1 MAIMSDLLSEF
12 NFPKN
17 KNKVSL
23 DESYEFCKKVAG
35 EYAKTFYF
43 ATKFFPLEKQR
54 ATFALYGFCRYTDNL
69 VDNDFESS
77 SGDLAKKLKD
87 WKTKT
92 KKALRDGDSDHPILK
107 AFVHTAKK
115 YKIEES
121 LALDIIRGVEMDLTK
136 RRYESFEELEEY
148 CYLVA
153 SVVGLIMV
161 KIIGFNSDK
170 AFKYAVDLGKAMQIT
185 NILRDI
191 HEDSLR
197 GRIYLPK
204 EDLEK
209 FNYSEKDIQNKI
221 VNKNFKLLISF
232 YTEIAKKYYSRSMK
246 GLGLLNP
253 DGIFAVKSASVIY
266 GKILDKIEE
275 IDYDIYS
282 KRASTSNFEKVCL
295 ALGVLISLKFS
306 RKKSLQ
312 GI

>member
-1 MAIMSDLLSEF
+1 MSDILSEF

-17 KNKVSL
+17 KTQISL
-23 DESYEFCKKVAG
+23 EESYELCRKIASD
-35 EYAKTFYF
+35 YAKTFYF
-43 ATKFFPLEKQR
+43 ATKFFPVEKQK

-77 SGDLAKKLKD
+77 SSDLAKKLDD
-87 WKTKT
+87 WKVETR
-92 KKALRDGDSDHPILK
+92 KALREGDSKHPILK

-136 RRYESFEELEEY
+136 HRYESFEELEEY

-170 AFKYAVDLGKAMQIT
+170 AFQYAVDLGKAMQIT

-197 GRIYLPK
+197 GRVYLPK
-204 EDLEK
+204 QDLEK
-209 FNYSEKDIQNKI
+209 FNYSESDIQNKI
-221 VNKNFKLLISF
+221 VNENFKLLVGF
-232 YTEIAKKYYSRSMK
+232 YTEVAKKYYSRSMR
-246 GLGLLNP
+246 GLGLLDP
-253 DGIFAVKSASVIY
+253 DGVFAVKSASVIY

-282 KRASTSNFEKVCL
+282 KRASTSNFEKVYL

-306 RKKSLQ
+306 KSQALQ
-312 GI
+312 GV